1 MYEYKIKY
9 LRVVDGDTFVA
20 NVDLGFGIYL
30 IDKHV
35 RVMHVNSPEKNTPEG
50 LLAKAFTDQNMQ
62 KSKSLSI
69 KVFERQDKYGRILA
83 EVMVDGVLLSDMLIK
98 EGHGKPYEG
107 GTK

>member
-1 MYEYKIKY
+1 MYEYNVKY
-9 LRVVDGDTFVA
+9 LRVIDGDTFVG
-20 NVDLGFGIYL
+20 NVDLGFGIFL
-30 IDKHV
+30 MEKHV
-35 RVMHVNSPEKNTPEG
+35 RVMHVNAPEKNTPEG
-50 LLAKAFTDQNMQ
+50 VVAKAFTEQVIHNT
-62 KSKSLSI
+62 KNLSI